1 MKWKHSGRELWLLEW
16 PECKIHFLICLD
28 SHFRPDWRRHKCFLD
43 IVMVT
48 LVILEISSVNT
59 LISSFF
65 PKRIFKV
72 SHVAYWRRISEE
84 FIHVI
89 RDPRMV
95 FYQEQSVCQWF
106 HLIRLYWFWA
116 RLIGSVTDVRF
127 QSDHLSANLVECSRT
142 PSLRTEKISRIG
154 KWQKSH
160 AAKIGRNRLI
170 SFIIPNKTEFLAHCL
185 TATAE
190 IYTILTNL
198 LIAVFVFSVKMSH
211 DTE

>member
-16 PECKIHFLICLD
+16 SECKIHFLICLD

-84 FIHVI
+84 FIHVT
-89 RDPRMV
+89 RDPRTRSWPSASDSIWSDCTDFGLDWSDLKQM
-95 FYQEQSVCQWF
+95 FDFRAIIS
-106 HLIRLYWFWA
+106 
-116 RLIGSVTDVRF
+116 RLIWLNVLELLPSGRKKY
-127 QSDHLSANLVECSRT
+127 LESAN
-142 PSLRTEKISRIG
+142 G
-154 KWQKSH
+154 KKSH

-198 LIAVFVFSVKMSH
+198 LIGVFVFSV
-211 DTE
+211 

>member
-1 MKWKHSGRELWLLEW
+1 MKTFW
-16 PECKIHFLICLD
+16 PWIMIIGMAECKIHFLICLD

-95 FYQEQSVCQWF
+95 FYQEQTVCQWF

-116 RLIGSVTDVRF
+116 RLIGSLTYVRF

-142 PSLRTEKISRIG
+142 PSLRTEKYLESANG
-154 KWQKSH
+154 KNLMLRKS
-160 AAKIGRNRLI
+160 
-170 SFIIPNKTEFLAHCL
+170 S
-185 TATAE
+185 E
-190 IYTILTNL
+190 I
-198 LIAVFVFSVKMSH
+198 V
-211 DTE
+211 

>member
-16 PECKIHFLICLD
+16 SECKIHFLICLD

-89 RDPRMV
+89 RDSRTMSWSSASDSIWSDCTD
-95 FYQEQSVCQWF
+95 FGLDWSDLKQMFDFRAIIS
-106 HLIRLYWFWA
+106 
-116 RLIGSVTDVRF
+116 RLIWLNV
-127 QSDHLSANLVECSRT
+127 LELL
-142 PSLRTEKISRIG
+142 PSGRKKISRIG

-198 LIAVFVFSVKMSH
+198 LIAVFVFSVKMTH
-211 DTE
+211 DSE

>member
-16 PECKIHFLICLD
+16 SECKIHFLICLD

-95 FYQEQSVCQWF
+95 FYWPSASDSIWSDCTDFGLDWSDLKQMFDFRAIIS
-106 HLIRLYWFWA
+106 
-116 RLIGSVTDVRF
+116 RLIWLNV
-127 QSDHLSANLVECSRT
+127 LELL
-142 PSLRTEKISRIG
+142 PSGRKKISRIG
-154 KWQKSH
+154 KWQKISCCENR
-160 AAKIGRNRLI
+160 AKSFNILHHSEQNRILSSLSNRHRRNI
-170 SFIIPNKTEFLAHCL
+170 HNFDKSVNCSFC
-185 TATAE
+185 
-190 IYTILTNL
+190 ILRVVQTKA
-198 LIAVFVFSVKMSH
+198 I
-211 DTE
+211 